1 MFVDPLKSHRR
12 YFYELGISDG
22 ARIDKVCG
30 DASHNKDE
38 VTGDF
43 ISVSPWWC
51 KRKRDKQREGKWPAA
66 PPRPFLY
73 ERVHQCRD
81 NVPWCAYVLL
91 HQSTVA
97 ASSLPSDDDKKFR
110 FVHCSYQELFPKV
123 TTDAEMVKA
132 RELTWKLEQHIDS
145 KTVLR
150 SVFVCT

>member
-1 MFVDPLKSHRR
+1 MNWASVMGP
-12 YFYELGISDG
+12 ELIRSVVTPVTIRMRLQETLYQCLPGG
-22 ARIDKVCG
+22 ASGKG
-30 DASHNKDE
+30 TSKGKASGQLHHPDLFSTKE
-38 VTGDF
+38 Y
-43 ISVSPWWC
+43 ISV
-51 KRKRDKQREGKWPAA
+51 EIMY
-66 PPRPFLY
+66 L
-73 ERVHQCRD
+73 
-81 NVPWCAYVLL
+81 AYVLL

-110 FVHCSYQELFPKV
+110 FVHCSYQELFLKV